1 MSQEARKHHTAEQK
15 FQIIKEALTTDTPV
29 TEICKKYGIY
39 VSQYYKWQAVFF
51 EGALEGLERKKSG
64 PTAFEIRKIE
74 QLEKDNVRM
83 KDVIAEIA
91 SENITIK
98 KRIGG

>member
-29 TEICKKYGIY
+29 TEICKKYGIC
-39 VSQYYKWQAVFF
+39 VSQFYKWQAVFF
-51 EGALEGLERKKSG
+51 EGALDGLERKKSG
-64 PTAFEIRKIE
+64 PMMAEIRKIE
-74 QLEKDNVRM
+74 QLEKDNNRM

-98 KRIGG
+98 KRIGV